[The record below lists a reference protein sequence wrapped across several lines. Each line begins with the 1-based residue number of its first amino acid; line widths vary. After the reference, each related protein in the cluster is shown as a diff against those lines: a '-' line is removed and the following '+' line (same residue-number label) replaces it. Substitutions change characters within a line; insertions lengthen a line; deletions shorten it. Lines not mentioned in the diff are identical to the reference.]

1 MSRRLGR
8 PAKKRD
14 NAQDDSLDCG
24 MSDHPRHQTN
34 RRVRS
39 PRKRKAKRDSGQRSV
54 HDIASPQDE
63 EEVILDE
70 ITFNDSIV
78 DDMSTEDTRLPTP
91 PFLDTDKLSLYEDLS
106 DNWLQEFISGQSA
119 DLAQDRNFL
128 DALGINNTDTGLTAL
143 PSSTKDLTGST
154 GTIDMASFELQDQVP
169 LGAYYP
175 PASGLSAYSEPTTES
190 AQAMADI
197 ASPYTAFLK
206 RDSIAWPQTVPSST
220 ESDSARLPTTSEHL
234 NPLITSKGQRRT
246 HEYNHSSEGPG
257 FATTITARQYQCQC
271 HDHIARDLMLLNI
284 SASRT
289 WPTVTI
295 DSILKC
301 QQILQQLTD
310 TILECAICCKTRV
323 NLLMIVVVSID
334 SLVTALETITSVDSG
349 VWDGVFVEY
358 HESRLREYGQESL
371 NGAANRRYKN
381 GNFHFKAQ
389 VEECPLLVGGFPVP
403 SEEKFTFVKQVLHAR
418 LCGLSNCR
426 KVPPQSSSVLTI
438 PALTDHCLSLFEAV
452 CSAYSIT
459 RKNCLFDASILALEQ
474 PLPHFICIR
483 SKVQLGE
490 TDLDEAET
498 GMLVRT
504 LLCRNSMR
512 LLSLLEAL
520 QGILRTLSTDNTQVH
535 RAGAATLRVYESSI
549 QSTMHRFVA
558 FLDQIKVEQ
567 RT

>member
-403 SEEKFTFVKQVLHAR
+403 SEE
-418 LCGLSNCR
+418 N
-426 KVPPQSSSVLTI
+426 SSVIMGKVEHDYRDESKGTVGYDENETAGETLKGYNTW
-438 PALTDHCLSLFEAV
+438 
-452 CSAYSIT
+452 SIT